1 MAPRASWKGY
11 LKLSLVSCAVNLY
24 PASSSSSRVS
34 FNTINRKTGNR
45 VKRQFV
51 DAETGEVVENED
63 QAKGYPVAKDSYLIV
78 DDEEL
83 DKIQLESTHTIDI
96 EKFVPRSEIDPRYL
110 EAPYYIA
117 PSERVAEE
125 AFAIIRDAMR
135 DEKVVGLGR
144 VVMARRERIM
154 MLEPLGKGLVGTVL
168 RYGSEVRNED
178 SYFDEIPD
186 MKLPEEMTDLAHV
199 IIERKAGHFRPEE
212 FTDRYEDAVV
222 ELVRAKQAGMPA
234 KPPEQP
240 SRPSNVVSIM
250 DALRKSIAAEG
261 GQASGARKAS
271 AKAAEETAARA
282 EAEGSV
288 EDERGRQAARRRLRK
303 RRESQVTRLRGRVRF
318 AGLGVARRRSARRA
332 PRV

>member
-1 MAPRASWKGY
+1 MAPRANWKGY

-34 FNTINRKTGNR
+34 FNTINRKTGNK
-45 VKRQFV
+45 VKRQFI
-51 DAETGEVVENED
+51 DSETGEVVENED
-63 QAKGYPVAKDSYLIV
+63 QAKGYPVAKDSYLLI

-83 DKIQLESTHTIDI
+83 DTIQIESTHTIDI

-154 MLEPLGKGLVGTVL
+154 MLEPMGKGLVGTAL

-178 SYFDEIPD
+178 TYFEDIPD
-186 MKLPEEMTDLAHV
+186 MKLPEEMRDLAHV

-234 KPPEQP
+234 KAPEQP

-250 DALRKSIAAEG
+250 DALRKSIAASG
-261 GQASGARKAS
+261 GAEPAERRTS
-271 AKAAEETAARA
+271 AKAAEGTPATQKPKAPSKTKGRAAK
-282 EAEGSV
+282 
-288 EDERGRQAARRRLRK
+288 AAPAPPPQKARK
-303 RRESQVTRLRGRVRF
+303 
-318 AGLGVARRRSARRA
+318 AK
-332 PRV
+332 

>member
-51 DAETGEVVENED
+51 DAETGDVVENED

-83 DKIQLESTHTIDI
+83 DKIQIESTHTIDI

-168 RYGSEVRNED
+168 RYGSEVRNEE
-178 SYFDEIPD
+178 S
-186 MKLPEEMTDLAHV
+186 LL
-199 IIERKAGHFRPEE
+199 RRN
-212 FTDRYEDAVV
+212 
-222 ELVRAKQAGMPA
+222 
-234 KPPEQP
+234 
-240 SRPSNVVSIM
+240 SRH
-250 DALRKSIAAEG
+250 
-261 GQASGARKAS
+261 
-271 AKAAEETAARA
+271 ETARGNDRPRARHHRK
-282 EAEGSV
+282 EG
-288 EDERGRQAARRRLRK
+288 RTLPPG
-303 RRESQVTRLRGRVRF
+303 
-318 AGLGVARRRSARRA
+318 GVHRSL
-332 PRV
+332 

>member
-1 MAPRASWKGY
+1 MAPRATWKGY

-34 FNTINRKTGNR
+34 FNTINRKTGNK

-63 QAKGYPVAKDSYLIV
+63 QAKGYPVAKDSYLLI

-83 DKIQLESTHTIDI
+83 DKIQIESTHTIDI
-96 EKFVPRSEIDPRYL
+96 EKFAPRSEIDPRYL

-154 MLEPLGKGLVGTVL
+154 MLEPMGKGLVGTAL
-168 RYGSEVRNED
+168 RYSSEVRNED
-178 SYFDEIPD
+178 TYFEDIPD
-186 MKLPEEMTDLAHV
+186 MKLPEEMKDLAHV
-199 IIERKAGHFRPEE
+199 IIERKAGHFRPED
-212 FTDRYEDAVV
+212 FNDRYEDAVV
-222 ELVRAKQAGMPA
+222 ELIRAKQAGMPA
-234 KPPEQP
+234 KAPEQP

-261 GQASGARKAS
+261 GAAPAARKAA
-271 AKAAEETAARA
+271 AKAAEETPAAPKPKA
-282 EAEGSV
+282 PSKSKGEAAK
-288 EDERGRQAARRRLRK
+288 AAPAPAAQKARK
-303 RRESQVTRLRGRVRF
+303 
-318 AGLGVARRRSARRA
+318 AK
-332 PRV
+332 